1 LQQASG
7 LFTPPHALLFV
18 AIHPKLLRLSICSGH
33 SRRVLLALGLSGA
46 EAVSQVH
53 RPEVLDLGLFGAAAA
68 PPTTTTTCP
77 PW

>member
-1 LQQASG
+1 M
-7 LFTPPHALLFV
+7 
-18 AIHPKLLRLSICSGH
+18 
-33 SRRVLLALGLSGA
+33 RRVLLALGLSGA

>member
-1 LQQASG
+1 M
-7 LFTPPHALLFV
+7 LFNPPPILLIV
-18 AIHPKLLRLSICSGH
+18 AIHLKLLWLSTCHGH
-33 SRRVLLALGLSGA
+33 MRRVLLALGLSGA